1 MKSTMITI
9 ASILLAASTFAACS
23 DSGSSSD
30 DNIALLALLAAAGGG
45 AADLPQP
52 VLDSAN
58 MNLAGTDFT
67 LTNKFTCV
75 SGAGGL
81 GFSMAGGGV
90 PTLFVHNIDFAA
102 GSVNVGAGG
111 SQLDID
117 VTGGVYGAA
126 SVCPAKI
133 MENSATVYDLQ
144 VKDCALTTQFG
155 TPTPAT
161 TTVSFRIRCT
171 KG

>member
-1 MKSTMITI
+1 MKSKLTSI
-9 ASILLAASTFAACS
+9 ASILLATLSFAACS
-23 DSGSSSD
+23 DSGYESD
-30 DNIALLALLAAAGGG
+30 DSYALLGLLALASAP
-45 AADLPQP
+45 ADLPQP
-52 VLDSAN
+52 ALDSAN
-58 MNLAGTDFT
+58 MTLGADAFT

-81 GFSMAGGGV
+81 GFSLTGGGV

-102 GSVNVGAGG
+102 SSVSVGAGG

-126 SVCPAKI
+126 SSCAAKI

-144 VKDCALTTQFG
+144 VKDCALNTQFG
-155 TPTPAT
+155 APTPAT
-161 TTVSFRIRCT
+161 NTVSFRVRCT